1 MYTLIDYSLDNE
13 LALIGLRR
21 APVNALGHQLRLE
34 IQAAFQQASADPA
47 VKALIVYGREL
58 PFCAGADIAE
68 FGDAAFAASPALPE
82 LLIELASS
90 AKPMVAAVGGLALGG
105 GLELALACGYR
116 IAEPKARLGF
126 PEITLGL
133 LPGAGGTQR
142 LPRLV
147 GAEKAVE
154 LILSGQ
160 LLNAKSALDLGIVD
174 RLAGAADSLLDSAC
188 AFARELLGQS
198 APAFPAYPHAEPG
211 VATSGAALP
220 ADFFADYAASKAA
233 QWHGQV
239 APQGVLDA
247 VQAACELP
255 LAAGLQRETE
265 LFDALLESPQ
275 SKALRHLFFAER
287 EAGKVPGIDA
297 SLPLRPIAKVAVIG
311 AGTMGGGIAMNFAN
325 IGIPVVLLEQKRE
338 ALDRGLAQIR
348 KNYEI
353 SAKRGKL
360 TQEQLEQRMA
370 LLQGSLDYAD
380 LADADLVI
388 EAVFE
393 SMEVKRQVFATL
405 DEVCK
410 PGAILASNT
419 STLDIDQIAA
429 CTRRPQDVIGL
440 HFFSPANVMRLLEVV
455 RGKQTALDVLATALK
470 LGKQI
475 GKLPVVSGVCYGFI
489 GNRMLEPYS
498 REAYRLLLEGA
509 TPAQVDRVLTDL
521 GLNMGV
527 LSMYDLVG
535 IDVGYL
541 IRTPMRAV
549 LAEDPSYC
557 RLADELYTLG
567 RYGQKSGRGMYIYE
581 GRERRDDPE
590 VLTMAERLAGELG
603 IQRRSISDQE
613 IHDRC
618 LFMLI
623 NEGIQILDEGIAL
636 RAGDIDLVWTC
647 GYGFPTWLGG
657 PLHYA
662 EQLGLERVLS
672 GIRQYREQLGAYG
685 ELWFKPAALLEQL
698 VAAGKTRI
706 SKD

>member
-13 LALIGLRR
+13 LALIGLSR
-21 APVNALGHQLRLE
+21 APVNALGHTLRCEL
-34 IQAAFQQASADPA
+34 QAAFHQASADPA
-47 VKALIVYGREL
+47 VKAVVVYGRGL

-68 FGDAAFAASPALPE
+68 FGGADFTATPGLPE
-82 LLIELASS
+82 LLIELAASR
-90 AKPMVAAVGGLALGG
+90 KPMIAAIGGLALGG

-116 IAEPKARLGF
+116 ISEPKARLGF

-133 LPGAGGTQR
+133 FPGAGGTQR
-142 LPRLV
+142 LPRLT
-147 GAEKAVE
+147 GAEIALE
-154 LILSGQ
+154 TILSGQ
-160 LLNAKSALDLGIVD
+160 PLRAARALELGLVD
-174 RLAGAADSLLDSAC
+174 RLADSAETLLDAAC
-188 AFARELLGQS
+188 AYARELLQAA
-198 APAFPAYPHAEPG
+198 APTQPAYPHAAPG
-211 VATSGAALP
+211 AELP
-220 ADFFADYAASKAA
+220 ANYFVDFTASKSA
-233 QWHGQV
+233 QWKGQI
-239 APQGVLDA
+239 APHLA
-247 VQAACELP
+247 VEAVRIACEQP
-255 LAAGLQRETE
+255 LDVGLAREQE
-265 LFDALLESPQ
+265 LFMEAMDSPQ
-275 SKALRHLFFAER
+275 SMALRHLFFAER

-297 SLPLRPIAKVAVIG
+297 SLPLRPIRKVAVIG
-311 AGTMGGGIAMNFAN
+311 AGTMGGGIAMNFVN

-360 TQEQLEQRMA
+360 TQEQLEQRMS
-370 LLQGSLDYAD
+370 LLLGTLDYAD

-393 SMEVKRQVFATL
+393 SMDVKRQVFATL

-455 RGKQTALDVLATALK
+455 RGKATAPDVLATALK

-521 GLNMGV
+521 GLAMGV

-549 LAEDPSYC
+549 LDRDPSYC
-557 RLADELYTLG
+557 RLADELYALG

-590 VLTMAERLAGELG
+590 VLAMAERLASELG
-603 IQRRSISDQE
+603 IQRRTISDQE

-636 RAGDIDLVWTC
+636 RASDIDLVWTC

-662 EQLGLERVLS
+662 EQLGLERVLD

-685 ELWFKPAALLEQL
+685 ELWLQPAPLLEQL

>member
-1 MYTLIDYSLDNE
+1 
-13 LALIGLRR
+13 
-21 APVNALGHQLRLE
+21 
-34 IQAAFQQASADPA
+34 
-47 VKALIVYGREL
+47 
-58 PFCAGADIAE
+58 
-68 FGDAAFAASPALPE
+68 
-82 LLIELASS
+82 
-90 AKPMVAAVGGLALGG
+90 
-105 GLELALACGYR
+105 
-116 IAEPKARLGF
+116 
-126 PEITLGL
+126 
-133 LPGAGGTQR
+133 
-142 LPRLV
+142 
-147 GAEKAVE
+147 
-154 LILSGQ
+154 
-160 LLNAKSALDLGIVD
+160 
-174 RLAGAADSLLDSAC
+174 
-188 AFARELLGQS
+188 
-198 APAFPAYPHAEPG
+198 
-211 VATSGAALP
+211 
-220 ADFFADYAASKAA
+220 
-233 QWHGQV
+233 
-239 APQGVLDA
+239 
-247 VQAACELP
+247 
-255 LAAGLQRETE
+255 
-265 LFDALLESPQ
+265 
-275 SKALRHLFFAER
+275 
-287 EAGKVPGIDA
+287 
-297 SLPLRPIAKVAVIG
+297 
-311 AGTMGGGIAMNFAN
+311 
-325 IGIPVVLLEQKRE
+325 
-338 ALDRGLAQIR
+338 
-348 KNYEI
+348 
-353 SAKRGKL
+353 
-360 TQEQLEQRMA
+360 MA

-590 VLTMAERLAGELG
+590 VLAMAERLAGELG

-662 EQLGLERVLS
+662 EQLGLERVLN

>member
-13 LALIGLRR
+13 LALIGLGR
-21 APVNALGHQLRLE
+21 APVNALGLTLRQEL
-34 IQAAFQQASADPA
+34 QAAFRQASADPA
-47 VKALIVYGREL
+47 VKAMVVYGRGL

-68 FGDAAFAASPALPE
+68 FGGAAFDAPALPQ
-82 LLIELASS
+82 LLIELAGS

-105 GLELALACGYR
+105 GLELAMACGYR
-116 IAEPKARLGF
+116 ISEPKARLGM

-142 LPRLV
+142 LPRLI
-147 GAEKAVE
+147 GAETALE
-154 LILSGQ
+154 TILSGQ
-160 LLNAKSALDLGIVD
+160 PLRAERALELGLVD
-174 RLAGAADSLLDSAC
+174 RLATSAEALLDEAR
-188 AFARELLGQS
+188 AFARELVLAGAPAQPS
-198 APAFPAYPHAEPG
+198 APHAAPG
-211 VATSGAALP
+211 ADLP
-220 ADFFADYAASKAA
+220 ANFFVDYTARKSG
-233 QWHGQV
+233 QWKGQV
-239 APQGVLDA
+239 APHLALEA
-247 VQAACELP
+247 VRIACEQP
-255 LAAGLQRETE
+255 LEVGLAREEE
-265 LFDALLESPQ
+265 LFKEAMDSPQ

-297 SLPLRPIAKVAVIG
+297 SLPLRPIRKVAVIG

-325 IGIPVVLLEQKRE
+325 IGMPVVLLEQKRE

-360 TQEQLEQRMA
+360 TQEQVEQRMA
-370 LLQGSLDYAD
+370 LLAGTLDYAD

-410 PGAILASNT
+410 PGAILATNT
-419 STLDIDQIAA
+419 STLDVDKIAA
-429 CTRRPQDVIGL
+429 FTRRPQDVIGL

-455 RGKQTALDVLATALK
+455 RGKETALDVLATALK

-489 GNRMLEPYS
+489 GNRMLEPYA
-498 REAYRLLLEGA
+498 REAHRLLLEGA
-509 TPAQVDRVLTDL
+509 TPAQIDRVLTDL

-541 IRTPMRAV
+541 IRTPLREV
-549 LAEDPSYC
+549 LARDPSYY
-557 RLADELYTLG
+557 RLADELYALG
-567 RYGQKSGRGMYIYE
+567 RYGQKTGRGMYIYE
-581 GRERRDDPE
+581 GRERQDDPE
-590 VLTMAERLAGELG
+590 VLAMAERLAAELG
-603 IQRRSISDQE
+603 IQRREISDQE

-623 NEGIQILDEGIAL
+623 NEGLQILDEGIAL

-662 EQLGLERVLS
+662 EHLGLERVLNS
-672 GIRQYREQLGAYG
+672 IRQYREQLGAYG
-685 ELWFKPAALLEQL
+685 ELWLQPAPLLERL

>member
-13 LALIGLRR
+13 LALIGLGR
-21 APVNALGHQLRLE
+21 APVNALGLTLRQEL
-34 IQAAFQQASADPA
+34 QAAFRQASADPA
-47 VKALIVYGREL
+47 VKAMVVYGRGL

-68 FGDAAFAASPALPE
+68 FGGAAFDAPALPQ
-82 LLIELASS
+82 LLIELAGS

-105 GLELALACGYR
+105 GLELAMACGYR
-116 IAEPKARLGF
+116 ISEPKARLGM

-142 LPRLV
+142 LPRLI
-147 GAEKAVE
+147 GAETALE
-154 LILSGQ
+154 TILSGQ
-160 LLNAKSALDLGIVD
+160 PLRAERALELGLVD
-174 RLAGAADSLLDSAC
+174 RLTASAETLLDEAC
-188 AFARELLGQS
+188 AFARELVLAGAPAQPS
-198 APAFPAYPHAEPG
+198 APHAAPG
-211 VATSGAALP
+211 ADLP
-220 ADFFADYAASKAA
+220 ANFFVDYTARKSG
-233 QWHGQV
+233 QWKGQV
-239 APQGVLDA
+239 APHLALEA
-247 VQAACELP
+247 VRIACEQP
-255 LAAGLQRETE
+255 LEIGLAREEE
-265 LFDALLESPQ
+265 LFKEAMDSPQ

-297 SLPLRPIAKVAVIG
+297 SLPLRPIRKVAVIG

-325 IGIPVVLLEQKRE
+325 IGMPVVLLEQKRE

-360 TQEQLEQRMA
+360 TQEQVEQRMA
-370 LLQGSLDYAD
+370 LLAGTLDYAD

-410 PGAILASNT
+410 PGAILATNT
-419 STLDIDQIAA
+419 STLDVDQIAA
-429 CTRRPQDVIGL
+429 FTRRPQDVIGL

-455 RGKQTALDVLATALK
+455 RGKETALDVLATALK

-489 GNRMLEPYS
+489 GNRMLEPYA
-498 REAYRLLLEGA
+498 REAHRLLLEGA
-509 TPAQVDRVLTDL
+509 TPAQIDRVLTDL

-541 IRTPMRAV
+541 IRTPLREV
-549 LAEDPSYC
+549 LARDPSYY
-557 RLADELYTLG
+557 RLADELYALG
-567 RYGQKSGRGMYIYE
+567 RYGQKTGRGMYIYE
-581 GRERRDDPE
+581 GRERQDDPE
-590 VLTMAERLAGELG
+590 VLAMAERLAAELG
-603 IQRRSISDQE
+603 IQRREISDQE

-623 NEGIQILDEGIAL
+623 NEGLQILDEGIAL

-662 EQLGLERVLS
+662 EHLGLERVLNS
-672 GIRQYREQLGAYG
+672 IRQYREQLGAYG
-685 ELWFKPAALLEQL
+685 ELWLQPAPLLERL
-698 VAAGKTRI
+698 VAVGKTRI

>member
-1 MYTLIDYSLDNE
+1 MYTLIDYTLDNQ
-13 LALIGLRR
+13 LALIGLCR
-21 APVNALGHQLRLE
+21 APVNALGHTLRQEL
-34 IQAAFQQASADPA
+34 QAAFRQASADPV
-47 VKALIVYGREL
+47 VKAMVVYGRGL

-68 FGDAAFAASPALPE
+68 FGSADFTASPCLPE
-82 LLIELASS
+82 LLIELAGSS
-90 AKPMVAAVGGLALGG
+90 KPMVAAVGGMALGG

-116 IAEPKARLGF
+116 ISEPKARLGL

-142 LPRLV
+142 LPRLI
-147 GAEKAVE
+147 GAETALE
-154 LILSGQ
+154 TILSGQ
-160 LLNAKSALDLGIVD
+160 PMRAERALELGLVD
-174 RLAGAADSLLDSAC
+174 RLADSAEVLLDTAR
-188 AFARELLGQS
+188 AYARELLEEN
-198 APAFPAYPHAEPG
+198 APAFPAYPHAAPG
-211 VATSGAALP
+211 AELP
-220 ADFFADYAASKAA
+220 AGFFTDYTARKNS
-233 QWHGQV
+233 QWKGQL
-239 APQGVLDA
+239 APHLVLEA
-247 VQAACELP
+247 VRCACEQP
-255 LAAGLQRETE
+255 LEAGLAREE
-265 LFDALLESPQ
+265 EMFMEAMDSAQ
-275 SKALRHLFFAER
+275 SKALRHLFLAER

-297 SLPLRPIAKVAVIG
+297 SLPLRSIRKVAVIG
-311 AGTMGGGIAMNFAN
+311 AGTMGGGIAMNFVN
-325 IGIPVVLLEQKRE
+325 IGMPVVLLEQKRE

-370 LLQGSLDYAD
+370 LLQGTLDYAD

-405 DEVCK
+405 DEICK

-419 STLDIDQIAA
+419 STLDVDQIAA

-455 RGKQTALDVLATALK
+455 RGKETAPDVLATALK

-549 LAEDPSYC
+549 LAQDPSYC
-557 RLADELYTLG
+557 RLADELYALG
-567 RYGQKSGRGMYIYE
+567 RYGQKTGRGMYIYE
-581 GRERRDDPE
+581 GRERHDDPE
-590 VLTMAERLAGELG
+590 VLAMAERLAAELG
-603 IQRRSISDQE
+603 IQRRQISDQE

-662 EQLGLERVLS
+662 EQLGLDRVLA
-672 GIRQYREQLGAYG
+672 GLQQYRAQLGAYG